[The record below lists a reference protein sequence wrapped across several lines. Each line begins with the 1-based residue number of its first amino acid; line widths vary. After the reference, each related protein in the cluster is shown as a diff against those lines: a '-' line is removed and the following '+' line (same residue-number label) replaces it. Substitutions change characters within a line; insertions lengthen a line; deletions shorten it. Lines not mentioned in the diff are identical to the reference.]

1 MSLGKY
7 LSCKVF
13 FAQVLSVL
21 AIVAVLTYAF
31 FHWITF
37 ITHHGDEITV
47 PDLSKLSELEVEEKL
62 DALDLNYQI
71 IDTVDYKLE
80 YPKLSVVL
88 QEPTAGSKVKG
99 GRTIYL
105 KINADTFKMVSLPDL
120 IEKTYRQAVPT
131 LKAIGLQEGQ
141 ITYVPY
147 LGKDMVLKMLLN
159 GKEVK
164 PGTKILKNSVIDL
177 VLGDGKVVFNESELD
192 SIPSNKEEI
201 PTDSIQ

>member
-13 FAQVLSVL
+13 FAHVLSVL

-164 PGTKILKNSVIDL
+164 QGTKILKNSVIDL

>member
-7 LSCKVF
+7 LSSKVF

-71 IDTVDYKLE
+71 IDTVDYKLD

-88 QEPTAGSKVKG
+88 QEPIAGSKVKG

-201 PTDSIQ
+201 PLDSIQ

>member
-7 LSCKVF
+7 LSSKVF

-71 IDTVDYKLE
+71 IDTVDYKLD

-88 QEPTAGSKVKG
+88 QEPIAGSKVKG
-99 GRTIYL
+99 GRTIYI